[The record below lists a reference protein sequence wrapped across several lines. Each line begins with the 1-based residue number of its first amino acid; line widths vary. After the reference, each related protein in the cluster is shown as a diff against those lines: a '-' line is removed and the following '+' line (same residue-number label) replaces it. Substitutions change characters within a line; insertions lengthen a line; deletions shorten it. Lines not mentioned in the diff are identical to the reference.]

1 MKEKWYSKVGSAFVK
16 LLAPSR
22 PGYVTVYRPL
32 DLNKEYSTSVGLTEV
47 TNTMEKKEFISFDTS
62 ESALIK
68 EITISGI
75 EMQVLLRDHVAKK
88 TSKAMKE
95 QDDDYKDMTL
105 HMKDGTSFDIVKNY
119 QNTDF
124 CYGNCATSGEENRD
138 RSYIFMQAIP
148 FDEIA
153 CLEVDGVRFYPE

>member
-1 MKEKWYSKVGSAFVK
+1 MKEKWYSKVGNAFVK

-47 TNTMEKKEFISFDTS
+47 TNTMEKKEYISFDTS

-75 EMQVLLRDHVAKK
+75 EMQVLLHDHAAKK
-88 TSKAMKE
+88 PSKATEE

-105 HMKDGTSFDIVKNY
+105 HMKDGTTFEIVKDY

-124 CYGNCATSGEENRD
+124 CYETSALPDKENRD
-138 RSYIFMQAIP
+138 RSYMFMQSIP
-148 FDEIA
+148 FDEID
-153 CLEVDGVRFYPE
+153 CMEVDGVRFYPE